1 MFSLRHQYFIIWYKD
16 RELPY
21 MPSPSSRGQFLR
33 CQPPTSSISASSRLR
48 ILMTTRVFQIL
59 VLLMSKF
66 GPLVNSGECLGIM
79 LSSTKIRLFYSLSF
93 CDQISITGICCET
106 LRKDLGRRL
115 QHCHCLSSGWKVW
128 KL

>member
-1 MFSLRHQYFIIWYKD
+1 
-16 RELPY
+16 
-21 MPSPSSRGQFLR
+21 MPSPSFRGQFLR

-66 GPLVNSGECLGIM
+66 SLLVNSGECLGIM

-93 CDQISITGICCET
+93 YGQEDSDSGIF
-106 LRKDLGRRL
+106 RL
-115 QHCHCLSSGWKVW
+115 QGFVV
-128 KL
+128 KLFEKTWEEGCNLVTAYHQGEKYENYNVSFL